1 MSVVT
6 FTRKDNSVVEEEYDS
21 YSVDSTAAN
30 TYHDV
35 VLHND
40 GESDHKDR
48 HRVITANDGP
58 VTGAPRYVHAVF
70 EDGRELGST
79 DDTSVTEDEQE
90 IPAEAA
96 NADGVLTDEE
106 IDKLGHDDL
115 AEALKKRNLAV
126 PKLKSER
133 ADALKAAVK
142 PVES

>member
-6 FTRKDNSVVEEEYDS
+6 FTRKDNSKVEETYDS

-40 GESDHKDR
+40 GEEDYRDR

-58 VTGAPRYVHAVF
+58 GTGAPRYVHAVF

-79 DDTSVTEDEQE
+79 DDTALTEDEQE
-90 IPAEAA
+90 ISDEEA
-96 NADGVLTDEE
+96 NADGVLTAEE
-106 IDKLGHDDL
+106 IDHLSHEDL
-115 AEALKKRNLAV
+115 KVELEKRSLDVPAKKTDRVA
-126 PKLKSER
+126 
-133 ADALKAAVK
+133 ALKAAIV
-142 PVES
+142 